1 MTRREE
7 VRLIRAAAAGDRDSA
22 GLLLRTHQR
31 SVYAYVFRLCGR
43 PHLAEDIV
51 QDAFVRV
58 LTNLHRFDE
67 RYRFSTWL
75 FTIARRLLVNA
86 LAKFSPSFDSD
97 FVGSRS
103 ERHPAADPVAHEEWG
118 EVARDALTTAML
130 RLSPVQREVL
140 VLFHQHEW
148 SIALIAEH
156 TGLPSGTVK
165 SHLHR
170 GRHRLRTLLAETDRA
185 EAVIEGLGGLGGVDT
200 DVLIAQAASQTAAVD
215 AARPGVMP

>member
-7 VRLIRAAAAGDRDSA
+7 VKLIRAAAAGDREAA
-22 GLLLRTHQR
+22 GTLLRTHQR

-43 PHLAEDIV
+43 PHLSEDIV

-86 LAKFSPSFDSD
+86 LAKFAPSYDSD
-97 FVGSRS
+97 RIGARGDDTD
-103 ERHPAADPVAHEEWG
+103 RPDPVAQEEWG

-130 RLSPVQREVL
+130 KLSTVQREVL
-140 VLFHQHEW
+140 VLFHQHDW
-148 SIALIAEH
+148 PIALIADH

-170 GRHRLRTLLAETDRA
+170 GRNRLRELMADAEQAD
-185 EAVIEGLGGLGGVDT
+185 AVLEGL
-200 DVLIAQAASQTAAVD
+200 
-215 AARPGVMP
+215 AR